1 MSYHGLISVSSAKPL
16 EVNIFDDWSL
26 ISEVHGPEEERPL
39 RLSFIVSGAEVIA
52 AATVGTI
59 PKLLSYANK
68 FKVNM
73 DAQREGASRESRTF
87 QMTRT
92 PKPDNPLS
100 DVANAMLHSVRD
112 QFKEAEA
119 GLSYAIE
126 QHLSLRLNS
135 LRLAVFPR
143 TMADLEMAQFV
154 GSDVH
159 ARLDRKGGAD
169 GLLVKRVLH
178 LSFSSMSISKYSQL
192 NHNLPVSD
200 KPLDGNTWLALLLRG
215 APEAIIVGLPSMN
228 MAMSSDELAGAI
240 AKELLYD
247 FNSRFVRREGMRDFE
262 DIYITLNMS
271 LYSWLTI
278 LRKNLSREMNQ
289 VQASSD
295 WRTSSATA
303 APVIT
308 SRKKVLEPLQLAGVK
323 EENSDSMLSRSS
335 VTPSASPLIS
345 AAVQPHSRGPKPS
358 SSADPL
364 ASPPSSEPCFDVQ
377 ELNTPPHIPPPAPTG
392 TTSMPSS
399 KKSGIVY
406 TPGDRHIERLNMRQ
420 LGEATPDVMH
430 PFFMKKAGF
439 NLEDSL
445 PQYVHEYATIP
456 IEQIMEV
463 LLRLY
468 SKQLRVDRE
477 VDGAGG
483 SPQKEPL
490 MLMRSNQ

>member
-1 MSYHGLISVSSAKPL
+1 VVYHGLISVSSAKPL

-26 ISEVHGPEEERPL
+26 ISKVYRPGEERPL

-73 DAQREGASRESRTF
+73 DAQREGASRESRAF
-87 QMTRT
+87 QMTQS

-119 GLSYAIE
+119 ELSYVIE

-159 ARLDRKGGAD
+159 ARLDREGGAD

-192 NHNLPVSD
+192 NHNLPASD
-200 KPLDGNTWLALLLRG
+200 KPLDGSAWLALLLRG
-215 APEAIIVGLPSMN
+215 APEAIIVGLPSTN
-228 MAMSSDELAGAI
+228 MEMSSDELAGSI
-240 AKELLYD
+240 TKELLYD

-262 DIYITLNMS
+262 DIYITLNIS

-295 WRTSSATA
+295 WRASSAA
-303 APVIT
+303 APVTT

-323 EENSDSMLSRSS
+323 EENS

-345 AAVQPHSRGPKPS
+345 APVQSHSRGPKSS

-364 ASPPSSEPCFDVQ
+364 TFPPSSEPCADAPEV
-377 ELNTPPHIPPPAPTG
+377 NISPHIPPMAPTG
-392 TTSMPSS
+392 TTFMAGS

-468 SKQLRVDRE
+468 SKQLRADRE
-477 VDGAGG
+477 VDRAGG
-483 SPQKEPL
+483 SP
-490 MLMRSNQ
+490 S